1 MVSIDDVSQPNT
13 DDIIIDVRH
22 PDEAEQ
28 RPLTCTANKILSLPY
43 FNIKQRLPELDKQ
56 QSYLLYCEKGI
67 MSRIHADAMQ
77 KSGFKKIAVF
87 VPDS

>member
-1 MVSIDDVSQPNT
+1 MASIDNVSLPNA

-22 PDEAEQ
+22 PDETEQ
-28 RPLTCTANKILSLPY
+28 RPLTCTANTILSLPY
-43 FNIKQRLPELDKQ
+43 FNIKQRLGELDKQ

-77 KSGFKKIAVF
+77 KRGFKKIAVF

>member
-1 MVSIDDVSQPNT
+1 MASIDNVSLPNT

-28 RPLTCTANKILSLPY
+28 HPLTCTANKILSLPF
-43 FNIKQRLPELDKQ
+43 FNITQRLGELDKQ

-67 MSRIHADAMQ
+67 MSRIHADTMV
-77 KSGFKKIAVF
+77 KNGFKKIGVF
-87 VPDS
+87 APDS